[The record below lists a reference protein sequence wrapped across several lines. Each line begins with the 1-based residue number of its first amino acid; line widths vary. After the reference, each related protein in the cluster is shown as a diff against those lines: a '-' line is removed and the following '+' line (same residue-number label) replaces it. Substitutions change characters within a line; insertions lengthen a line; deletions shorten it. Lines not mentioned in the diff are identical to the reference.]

1 MNDTVRADTVGVVG
15 LGNMGG
21 AIARSLIRGGI
32 EISAWD
38 ASPAALDQLVSDG
51 ATAAQSLDDLARS
64 CQVIMIVVVTDDQ
77 VKEVAGQILAVAAP
91 GTCLVVHST
100 VRPTTVIEL
109 SQLAETRGCA
119 VVDAGCGGGAELA
132 EQGRL
137 TLFIGGSDDE
147 VKRCL
152 PLFEAVSE
160 YRFHV
165 GPPGAGVA
173 AKLVNNLM
181 SIGTYAVNLEA
192 MQLGAAYG
200 LTEDVITTF
209 VTPRSSGNS
218 RGLRTWGR
226 HDRARRE
233 RRAASVD
240 WSERMGK
247 DLFEAAVAGGLR
259 GVTLPLTAA
268 AAQMLPMKLRQRDR
282 EVDALGPFV
291 PGPRCSVCDY
301 ELAAPFR
308 AAGVHPECGQVPTP
322 AARGGAA

>member
-1 MNDTVRADTVGVVG
+1 MNDTALQDTVGVVG

-21 AIARSLIRGGI
+21 AIARSLLRAGI
-32 EISAWD
+32 PVLAWD
-38 ASPAALDQLVSDG
+38 TSGDAQAKLVADG
-51 ATAAQSLDDLARS
+51 AVAADSLAGLARR
-64 CQVIMIVVVTDDQ
+64 CTVIMIVVVTDDQ
-77 VKEVAGQILAVAAP
+77 VRHVTDEILTAVTP
-91 GTCLVVHST
+91 GSCLVVHST
-100 VRPTTVIEL
+100 VRPTTVID
-109 SQLAETRGCA
+109 LAARA
-119 VVDAGCGGGAELA
+119 VGLRVGIVDAGCGGGAELA

-137 TLFIGGSDDE
+137 TLFIGGEQSQ
-147 VKRCL
+147 VRRCW
-152 PLFEAVSE
+152 PMFEAISE

-165 GPPGAGVA
+165 GPAGAGEA

-181 SIGTYAVNLEA
+181 SIATYAINLEA
-192 MQLGAAYG
+192 MELGAAYG
-200 LTEDVITTF
+200 LTEDMITTF

-247 DLFEAAVAGGLR
+247 DLFEAAIAAGLR
-259 GVTLPLTAA
+259 GVTLPLTSA

-282 EVDALGPFV
+282 EIDALGAFR
-291 PGPRCSVCDY
+291 PGSRCAVCDY

-308 AAGVHPECGQVPTP
+308 AAGVHPECAP
-322 AARGGAA
+322 

>member
-1 MNDTVRADTVGVVG
+1 V
-15 LGNMGG
+15 
-21 AIARSLIRGGI
+21 I
-32 EISAWD
+32 
-38 ASPAALDQLVSDG
+38 
-51 ATAAQSLDDLARS
+51 DLAGR
-64 CQVIMIVVVTDDQ
+64 
-77 VKEVAGQILAVAAP
+77 AADN
-91 GTCLVVHST
+91 G
-100 VRPTTVIEL
+100 I
-109 SQLAETRGCA
+109 G

-137 TLFIGGSDDE
+137 TLFIGGDDDQ
-147 VKRCL
+147 VKRCW
-152 PLFEAVSE
+152 PLFEAISE

-165 GPPGAGVA
+165 GPPGAGEA

-181 SIGTYAVNLEA
+181 SIATYAVNLEA

-200 LTEDVITTF
+200 LTEDTITTF

-247 DLFEAAVAGGLR
+247 DLFEAAIAAGLR
-259 GVTLPLTAA
+259 GVTLPVTAA

-282 EVDALGPFV
+282 EVDARGTFH
-291 PGPRCSVCDY
+291 PGPRCAVCDY

-308 AAGVHPECGQVPTP
+308 AAGDRRHRAVPLRACRGLG
-322 AARGGAA
+322 AAAGRHVPPRRGGRPLLRGHRSYLCLRPLGGPGAALHEVGRAREHLGWRVLH